1 MWDSFHQQNQQKTN
15 TDYKV
20 TVIHGSHPQLGTTQL
35 LSYQE
40 LWMMQGLLRKQTAT
54 TKLKKKKTKKTSSAY
69 LAIEHKTVSQI

>member
-40 LWMMQGLLRKQTAT
+40 L
-54 TKLKKKKTKKTSSAY
+54 
-69 LAIEHKTVSQI
+69 

>member
-1 MWDSFHQQNQQKTN
+1 MWDSFYQQNQQKTN

-54 TKLKKKKTKKTSSAY
+54 TKLKKKQKNSSAY